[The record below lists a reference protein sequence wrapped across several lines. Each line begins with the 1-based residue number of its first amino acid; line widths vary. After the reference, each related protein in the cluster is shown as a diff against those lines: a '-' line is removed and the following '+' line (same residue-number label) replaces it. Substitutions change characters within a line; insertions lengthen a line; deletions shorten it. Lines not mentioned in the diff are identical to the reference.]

1 MYAPWFRN
9 VSESWAFF
17 PPHHPKLWS
26 RCDIPMLNSK
36 LVDIPL
42 PIGSMYGIYANIGG
56 ILMVNVTIYSIHG
69 SYGLERMCDMCTLI
83 RPRDVQLISVGLS
96 SAWFPGRSQHILT
109 IFAICFFNA
118 GTPWNPGN
126 SMGVFGLI
134 HPFLHQTWPWFV
146 GLMRYTWLSTS
157 RSPKKKTLAHGPW
170 FFVPLETIE
179 WVSKNHH
186 GPQWAIGNN
195 RGFTLW

>member
-1 MYAPWFRN
+1 
-9 VSESWAFF
+9 
-17 PPHHPKLWS
+17 
-26 RCDIPMLNSK
+26 MLNSK

-157 RSPKKKTLAHGPW
+157 RSPKKNACPRTMVFRSSWDHRVSFKESSWATMGHWKQQGLYPLVNIQRTMENH
-170 FFVPLETIE
+170 FFY
-179 WVSKNHH
+179 N
-186 GPQWAIGNN
+186 G
-195 RGFTLW
+195 